1 MPGEWCALAPPAAVT
16 LRRQSGPS
24 AKQESSPPHVSLLN
38 PLLWLL
44 PGQQRKATKFPG
56 RLWQAAPLS
65 AGQKL
70 IPSSSPVPPTQ
81 GAGLARLA
89 FCVSLS
95 GGVKSREQ
103 ASQRV
108 VPAPVQP
115 HRQTDRCTV
124 LVLHTQAPLLLSPPS
139 LSTRRCLMLEGGRMD
154 STPVLCVPSPLVA
167 MVRILTTGDQGT
179 RSSDRVQSLVPREA
193 AMWVEAGHTTRRAQR
208 ETGACSAPP

>member
-1 MPGEWCALAPPAAVT
+1 MPGERCALAPPTAVT

-44 PGQQRKATKFPG
+44 PGQRRKATKFPG

-70 IPSSSPVPPTQ
+70 IPSSFPVPPTQ

-103 ASQRV
+103 ASRGWSLHQGSHTGR
-108 VPAPVQP
+108 
-115 HRQTDRCTV
+115 RTDRCPV
-124 LVLHTQAPLLLSPPS
+124 LVLHAQTPLLLSPPS
-139 LSTRRCLMLEGGRMD
+139 LSTRLCLMLEGGRMD

-167 MVRILTTGDQGT
+167 VVRILTTGRPGYKA
-179 RSSDRVQSLVPREA
+179 L
-193 AMWVEAGHTTRRAQR
+193 
-208 ETGACSAPP
+208 

>member
-1 MPGEWCALAPPAAVT
+1 MLAPPAAVT

-44 PGQQRKATKFPG
+44 PGQWRKATKFPG
-56 RLWQAAPLS
+56 QLWQAAPLS

-95 GGVKSREQ
+95 GGVKSRGWSLHQ
-103 ASQRV
+103 GS
-108 VPAPVQP
+108 
-115 HRQTDRCTV
+115 HTGRQTDRCPV
-124 LVLHTQAPLLLSPPS
+124 LVLHARTPLLLSPPAS
-139 LSTRRCLMLEGGRMD
+139 LSTRSCLMLEGRRMD
-154 STPVLCVPSPLVA
+154 KPQSPVSPVPLW
-167 MVRILTTGDQGT
+167 Q
-179 RSSDRVQSLVPREA
+179 
-193 AMWVEAGHTTRRAQR
+193 W
-208 ETGACSAPP
+208 

>member
-95 GGVKSREQ
+95 GGVKSREH

-115 HRQTDRCTV
+115 HRQTDGQMSCSSAARAGPPTAIPPKPQ
-124 LVLHTQAPLLLSPPS
+124 HQALSDA
-139 LSTRRCLMLEGGRMD
+139 RGRKD
-154 STPVLCVPSPLVA
+154 
-167 MVRILTTGDQGT
+167 G
-179 RSSDRVQSLVPREA
+179 
-193 AMWVEAGHTTRRAQR
+193 
-208 ETGACSAPP
+208 

>member
-1 MPGEWCALAPPAAVT
+1 MPGEGCALAPPAAVT

-44 PGQQRKATKFPG
+44 PGQRRKATKFPG
-56 RLWQAAPLS
+56 QLWQAVPLS

-70 IPSSSPVPPTQ
+70 IPSYSPVPPTQ

-103 ASQRV
+103 ASRGWSLHQGSHTGR
-108 VPAPVQP
+108 
-115 HRQTDRCTV
+115 RTDRCPV
-124 LVLHTQAPLLLSPPS
+124 LVLHRHPYCYSPPKPQHQA
-139 LSTRRCLMLEGGRMD
+139 LSDARGKKDG
-154 STPVLCVPSPLVA
+154 
-167 MVRILTTGDQGT
+167 
-179 RSSDRVQSLVPREA
+179 
-193 AMWVEAGHTTRRAQR
+193 
-208 ETGACSAPP
+208 

>member
-1 MPGEWCALAPPAAVT
+1 MAPPAAVT
-16 LRRQSGPS
+16 LRRQSSPS

-56 RLWQAAPLS
+56 QLWQAAPLS

-89 FCVSLS
+89 FCESLS

-103 ASQRV
+103 ASRGWSLHSAATQADGKDRRP
-108 VPAPVQP
+108 VP
-115 HRQTDRCTV
+115 
-124 LVLHTQAPLLLSPPS
+124 VLHAQAPLLLSPSS
-139 LSTRRCLMLEGGRMD
+139 LSTRRYLMLEGGMMD
-154 STPVLCVPSPLVA
+154 STPGLCVPSPLVA
-167 MVRILTTGDQGT
+167 MVRISTTGDQDT
-179 RSSDRVQSLVPREA
+179 RPVDRVQSLVPREA
-193 AMWVEAGHTTRRAQR
+193 AMWVEAGHSTSRAKR